1 MIRAFIEMALGR
13 WGVVVL
19 NFYEA
24 NSLPINT
31 IVVAYGLLLVLSWSN
46 LFRIRRW
53 LVAAIAYQIHERPDM
68 GPHSKLKRVLSEV
81 EIPWEEAVKSRFP
94 FVSKQTGMWPKRTT
108 VEALQELL
116 SPEEMAEEALEVLAK
131 ASPEGQKSKS

>member
-1 MIRAFIEMALGR
+1 
-13 WGVVVL
+13 
-19 NFYEA
+19 
-24 NSLPINT
+24 
-31 IVVAYGLLLVLSWSN
+31 
-46 LFRIRRW
+46 
-53 LVAAIAYQIHERPDM
+53 M

-81 EIPWEEAVKSRFP
+81 EIPWEDAVKKRFP

-131 ASPEGQKSKS
+131 ASPEGRKSKS